1 MSARVLAPL
10 VWTLRDRRLFRGFMV
25 LTGVALIVPAL
36 IYLSSW
42 PDTVQATALALG
54 PSSAPFVP
62 GGTIVALLSGGF
74 SFIFARLVRAGSLL
88 AAAALICGSV
98 VHYEWSTM
106 MLQRMDLVPRDIP
119 EQQQHLLQ
127 DAILFASN
135 AQHPHIIKNMIL
147 FGVCA
152 LFFFLAPR
160 VCGARRPF
168 DLPS

>member
-1 MSARVLAPL
+1 MKEVLAPL
-10 VWTLRDRRLFRGFMV
+10 VWTPRDRRLFRGFMV
-25 LTGVALIVPAL
+25 LTGLALIVPAL
-36 IYLSSW
+36 IYLFSW
-42 PDTVQATALALG
+42 PDTVKATGLAVG
-54 PSSAPFVP
+54 SAAAPFVT
-62 GGTIVALLSGGF
+62 GGTVVALLAGGF
-74 SFIFARLVRAGSLL
+74 SFILGRFVRTGSLL

-106 MLQRMDLVPRDIP
+106 MLQRMDLVPTEIP

-127 DAILFASN
+127 DAILFAAN

-160 VCGARRPF
+160 VCGARVRT
-168 DLPS
+168 